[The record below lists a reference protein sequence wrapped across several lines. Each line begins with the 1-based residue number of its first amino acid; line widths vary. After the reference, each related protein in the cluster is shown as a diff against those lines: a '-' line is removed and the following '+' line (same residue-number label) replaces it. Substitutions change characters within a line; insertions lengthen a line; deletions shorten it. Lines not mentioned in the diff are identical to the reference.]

1 MAGRR
6 EVILEFVGDDSRL
19 VRTLR
24 NVEDKSSRTLGAIGK
39 LGKVGGAASAFLGA
53 ANSAMTLGSAL
64 TTVAPAALAL
74 PGILAGVAVATQT
87 AKLALS
93 GFSDA
98 VGGDAKAMAKLAPN
112 AQAAARAVRGLGDGF
127 SQMRSAVQQAFFAGL
142 ASEIRLTGTELLK
155 LGTQQLPKVAT
166 GLNGIARESL
176 AAARTP
182 FFTNDLTEITD
193 NTGRAL
199 DRMRMTGA
207 NLLVGLSGLSAVGSQ
222 YLPAIG
228 TAADSAAAKFRAW
241 VDAGV
246 ESGRINDLI
255 DGAVQGFRDLG
266 ALLGAVG
273 QLAATVW
280 TGLNSGLGAAA
291 SPLTLIT
298 EKINIMQQALAQP
311 GPQEALRLLG
321 EAIAAISAAFTAVL
335 PVLIQF
341 AATIATA
348 LLPYVTQFAQL
359 IAEWP
364 TVFAA
369 VVAGVV
375 GLVAAAKLLLGIAA
389 VVRGAIAAWTVAQTA
404 LSFAMSATLGPIGI
418 VITLIGLLVAALIY
432 AWQNCET
439 FRSTVLGAWE
449 AVKTGISAAIAGI
462 KVAVAWFGSLPG
474 MIGGWMSGVANS
486 ISQGWNQAV
495 AFTRS
500 IPGKIVATLAGL
512 PGMLMN
518 SGRAMINGFLTGLRN
533 KWNEVMAW
541 VRSAMAT
548 LRSYWPFSPAKKG
561 AFSGRGYVT
570 FSGQAIG
577 SDFAASLA
585 KTTPLITSAADR
597 MMGAASGAL
606 SGGSIASAGLPA
618 PSTAPAGG
626 AVRVELVAGGGA
638 DAAVATLIMQLIRTG
653 KLQLRAV

>member
-1 MAGRR
+1 MAGRT
-6 EVILEFVGDDSRL
+6 EVVLEFVGDDSRL
-19 VRTLR
+19 VNTLR
-24 NVEDKSSRTLGAIGK
+24 NVERRAGSVLGVIGK
-39 LGKVGGAASAFLGA
+39 LGKAGAGASGFLGM
-53 ANSAMTLGSAL
+53 ANSAMTLRSTL
-64 TTVAPAALAL
+64 TTLAPAALAL
-74 PGILAGVAVATQT
+74 PGILAGGAVAMQT
-87 AKLALS
+87 FKLATS

-98 VGGDAKAMAKLAPN
+98 VSGNTEALAKFSPAG
-112 AQAAARAVRGLGDGF
+112 QAAVKTVQSLGSGF
-127 SQMRSAVQQAFFAGL
+127 KQMRSAVQQEFFKDLSPQIKTVG
-142 ASEIRLTGTELLK
+142 GDLLK
-155 LGTQQLPKVAT
+155 LGTAELPKVAA
-166 GLNGIARESL
+166 GFNGMAQGAL
-176 AAARTP
+176 QVAGTP
-182 FFTNDLTEITD
+182 FFRGSLSTIIG
-193 NTGRAL
+193 NTAGAL
-199 DRMRMTGA
+199 GNMRFAAA
-207 NLLVGLSGLSAVGSQ
+207 NALSGFVGLSAAGST

-228 TAADSAAAKFRAW
+228 AAIDNVAQKFNNW
-241 VDAGV
+241 VDAKG
-246 ESGRINDLI
+246 EAGIRAMI
-255 DGAVQGFRDLG
+255 DGAIEGFRQLR
-266 ALLGAVG
+266 ALLDSIG
-273 QLAATVW
+273 QVAETVW

-291 SPLTLIT
+291 SPLALVT
-298 EKINIMQQALAQP
+298 EKIQVMQAALAQP

-321 EAIAAISAAFTAVL
+321 AAIAAVSTAFNAVL
-335 PVLIQF
+335 PVVLSF
-341 AATIATA
+341 AATLATM
-348 LLPYVTQFAQL
+348 LLPAVIM
-359 IAEWP
+359 IAGWIQQYP
-364 TVFAA
+364 GVFVAFAA
-369 VVAGVV
+369 GLVGVVAAV
-375 GLVAAAKLLLGIAA
+375 KLLLGVAA
-389 VVRGAIAAWTVAQTA
+389 LVRPALQAWAIAQTA
-404 LSFAMSATLGPIGI
+404 LNFAMALNPIGLV
-418 VITLIGLLVAALIY
+418 VIAIAALVAILVL
-432 AWQNCET
+432 AWQNSET
-439 FRSTVLGAWE
+439 FRSIVLGAWE
-449 AVKTGISAAIAGI
+449 AVKAGISAAIAGI
-462 KVAVAWFGSLPG
+462 KAAVAWFGSLPG

-518 SGRAMINGFLTGLRN
+518 SGRAMINGFLNGL
-533 KWNEVMAW
+533 KSTWNSVMAW